1 VDLRTAIFQA
11 NPAYELVSF
20 AELPAHE
27 RDLFAA
33 SDADSEYV
41 GLLCP
46 RQGATLGTK
55 AVGRETV
62 RLFRSLQRGPG
73 TLAPFLFD
81 QAGDEGFRVIRSLV
95 LDSVLM
101 IERLGKFVT
110 GPAALDALAPLP
122 LLVVSEGTSGLSLEA
137 LRYAEALPINDAPT
151 LAWRLYCYG
160 RVPIT
165 TRWRRRL
172 PDANSVHRELGSILG
187 GRNEQALTRTWAP
200 MGKNSGWLAWQ
211 RRGMTAPAVPDRP
224 TYKLYISPWAEGVPE
239 AFDALVSVAGE
250 VRAEAFK
257 VGCDASGWLRPDKM
271 VVYFDDRDSLVEFA
285 AAVRR
290 RLSGM
295 RAHGVPFSAPFVSSD
310 RLLSW
315 GSDPPEERGLPSWLR
330 RVSWRQW
337 VTNALAVAVSAAKHS
352 PSPGITPAEYALTKL
367 HIDGVDTVTWSRILP
382 DADRSVR

>member
-122 LLVVSEGTSGLSLEA
+122 LLVE
-137 LRYAEALPINDAPT
+137 
-151 LAWRLYCYG
+151 
-160 RVPIT
+160 
-165 TRWRRRL
+165 
-172 PDANSVHRELGSILG
+172 
-187 GRNEQALTRTWAP
+187 
-200 MGKNSGWLAWQ
+200 K
-211 RRGMTAPAVPDRP
+211 
-224 TYKLYISPWAEGVPE
+224 
-239 AFDALVSVAGE
+239 
-250 VRAEAFK
+250 
-257 VGCDASGWLRPDKM
+257 
-271 VVYFDDRDSLVEFA
+271 
-285 AAVRR
+285 
-290 RLSGM
+290 
-295 RAHGVPFSAPFVSSD
+295 
-310 RLLSW
+310 
-315 GSDPPEERGLPSWLR
+315 
-330 RVSWRQW
+330 
-337 VTNALAVAVSAAKHS
+337 
-352 PSPGITPAEYALTKL
+352 
-367 HIDGVDTVTWSRILP
+367 
-382 DADRSVR
+382 